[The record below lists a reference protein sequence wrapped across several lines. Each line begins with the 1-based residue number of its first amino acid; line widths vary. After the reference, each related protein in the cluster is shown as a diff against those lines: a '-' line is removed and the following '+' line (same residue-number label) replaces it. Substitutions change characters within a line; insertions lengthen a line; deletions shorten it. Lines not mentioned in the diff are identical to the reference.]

1 MIILLKQ
8 NVISGV
14 HLFVCSLGLSELLLC
29 NLCLLS
35 LFSALF
41 SRCYGVERYLWQ
53 CQQAWSGSN
62 FVVFIDLILFFLVI
76 FFFYCFFLFFFF
88 FKIRADVQ
96 DADKETIPNKHRK
109 QYKYQ
114 VSFGYPSNF
123 QKQKLVMIFVQ
134 KVETLIKKFIGL
146 FYVFEKFILNNFKI

>member
-8 NVISGV
+8 SVISGV
-14 HLFVCSLGLSELLLC
+14 HLFVCSLGLSELLLH

-41 SRCYGVERYLWQ
+41 SRCYGVERYIWQ

-62 FVVFIDLILFFLVI
+62 FVVFIDLILFFQS
-76 FFFYCFFLFFFF
+76 FFSFVVFSF

-96 DADKETIPNKHRK
+96 DANKETIPNKHRK

-114 VSFGYPSNF
+114 VSFGYTSNF

-134 KVETLIKKFIGL
+134 KVENRLL
-146 FYVFEKFILNNFKI
+146 CV